1 MLSSNTFNTPTICSV
16 LCGSIFL
23 CGSPVFVRSR
33 FGRLDIDCF
42 RHCQRVSASRLET
55 FPNYRAC
62 TQVRGLVVN
71 LRHHE
76 DPSRRQ
82 TVQGKGQ
89 TVTHA
94 SGHFNLFHELE
105 ENKQKATGATIS
117 FLLLSSFGLTTLDNQ
132 DLLPNAPMTFLA
144 AGTVLTARLQDGNC
158 SNDAAW
164 RSLSVQPYQPP
175 KSSLSNPS

>member
-23 CGSPVFVRSR
+23 CGSSVFVRSR

-82 TVQGKGQ
+82 TV
-89 TVTHA
+89 
-94 SGHFNLFHELE
+94 
-105 ENKQKATGATIS
+105 KQRHRQ
-117 FLLLSSFGLTTLDNQ
+117 LLMPLDN
-132 DLLPNAPMTFLA
+132 LTFSMSLRR
-144 AGTVLTARLQDGNC
+144 TNKRLWTDHFRQPRFVAER
-158 SNDAAW
+158 SNDFPCSW
-164 RSLSVQPYQPP
+164 HCPD
-175 KSSLSNPS
+175 SSATRRQLFK